1 MRPATR
7 GGGQAEVELAPVVPG
22 AASKMMKILRMG
34 IVTMKIM
41 MIDQHDDQ
49 QLAPV
54 VPGTG
59 NIVMR
64 IIMVRIVVMRRE
76 GGDNEFNHSD
86 KGG

>member
-1 MRPATR
+1 
-7 GGGQAEVELAPVVPG
+7 
-22 AASKMMKILRMG
+22 MMKILRMR